1 MRQSI
6 ENVAT
11 GHRWLWSWLRDDTM
25 KDLLIP
31 HPRIRILL
39 VSFAMLFFELL
50 CIRWI
55 PSYVRYLSYFN
66 NFILLA
72 SFLGIGLGMLAAR
85 RKRFWFPPFPLLVV
99 VMVFIIAH
107 FKFQLYVSS
116 VQVLYYG
123 AGEAGSQESFIV
135 LPIVFGIV
143 VLCFIPLARSF
154 GQLFTQVKPLTAYT
168 YDIIG
173 SLAGIAC
180 FSTMSYFSLPPLVW
194 FSVLGLAVLLLSAKR
209 TVLFAAA
216 VMGVCLLEVG
226 QLQAGAYWSPYY
238 KILLHPAVPN
248 GYIVDVNNAGGH
260 QSMIDWHYK
269 EPFYQ
274 LVYKTFGKTFH
285 HALIIGAGSGS
296 DVAIAE
302 AYGVDSIT
310 AVEID
315 PTIQK
320 LGAQFNPN
328 HSYQDPRVH
337 VVIDDGRNFLQNTTE
352 KYDLII
358 FALPDS
364 LTLTSSNTSL
374 RLESFLLTQ
383 DSLVTART
391 RLTNNGV
398 LVLYNYYRE
407 DWLVQKLANMV
418 GHAFNNQQPLVTSY
432 GGWGKAAT
440 IMDGPRLASLPP
452 GEFGPYHQMATNPNS
467 TTLGIVGQGFYPL
480 TSATPATDD
489 WPFLY
494 LQDKSFP
501 SLYILGLLMVA
512 GFALV
517 GTLTLAPRK
526 VLRRFDLHMFCLG
539 VAFMLLEIKSLTTF
553 SLLFGNTWL
562 VNALV
567 FFAILSS
574 VLLAIL
580 VNRYFKFKRIWVFY
594 LLLFGILLFNILL
607 PPEALLF
614 SNPVVRYLVASA
626 LAFAPVFLA
635 NIIFTNSFRDSETAD
650 IAFASNL
657 LGIMVGGG
665 MEYFSML
672 LGYRMLLVFV
682 MVFYAAALLLKL
694 RRGTAGAEAA
704 PAS

>member
-1 MRQSI
+1 
-6 ENVAT
+6 
-11 GHRWLWSWLRDDTM
+11 M
-25 KDLLIP
+25 KDVSLENEQLPVAEKESSDSTTIEQKEPAPKRNSFSTGFAELRASFSQLLEFFSP
-31 HPRIRILL
+31 EHPFISDKRARIFL
-39 VSFAMLFFELL
+39 VSFTMLFFELL

-66 NFILLA
+66 TFILLA

-85 RKRFWFPPFPLLVV
+85 RQRFWFPPFPVLVV
-99 VMVFIIAH
+99 LMVFIIAH
-107 FKFQLYVSS
+107 FKFQLYINS

-123 AGEAGSQESFIV
+123 AGEAGNQESFII

-173 SLAGIAC
+173 SLAGIAS
-180 FSTMSYFSLPPLVW
+180 FAAMSYFSLPPLVW

-209 TVLFAAA
+209 VVLLAAV

-238 KILLHPAVPN
+238 KILLEPAVPN

-337 VVIDDGRNFLQNTTE
+337 VVIDDGRNFLQNTTD

-383 DSLVTART
+383 DSLATART

-407 DWLVQKLANMV
+407 DWLVQKLADMV

-440 IMDGPRLASLPP
+440 IMDAPRLATLPP

-501 SLYILGLLMVA
+501 TIYILGLLMVA

-526 VLRRFDLHMFCLG
+526 VLRRFDLHMFSLG

-580 VNRYFKFKRIWVFY
+580 VNRRFKFKRIWVFY

-614 SNPVVRYLVASA
+614 NNPIVRYLVASA

-657 LGIMVGGG
+657 LGILVAGVL
-665 MEYFSML
+665 EYF
-672 LGYRMLLVFV
+672 R
-682 MVFYAAALLLKL
+682 
-694 RRGTAGAEAA
+694 
-704 PAS
+704 